1 MTRRL
6 LVALAALALVAAACG
21 GSDGAVAVDDPWA
34 RNSPMMATAGAV
46 YLDLTAAEDD
56 ALVGASVDESVAAVV
71 EIHETSA
78 MGDDMAGDADDETGD
93 DMEGDDHGGMMQMS
107 PVERISLPAGET
119 VNLEPG
125 GFHVMLLDLAE
136 PLEVGDTFEL
146 TLEFESGESQTVEV
160 EVRES

>member
-6 LVALAALALVAAACG
+6 LMALVALALVAAACG
-21 GSDGAVAVDDPWA
+21 GGDGAVAVEDPWA
-34 RNSPMMATAGAV
+34 RNSPAMATAGAV
-46 YLDLTAAEDD
+46 YMDLTADADD
-56 ALVGASVDESVAAVV
+56 ALVGASVDDSIAAVV

-78 MGDDMAGDADDETGD
+78 MGEDDG
-93 DMEGDDHGGMMQMS
+93 GGMMQMS
-107 PVERISLPAGET
+107 PVEAVALPAGET

-125 GFHVMLLDLAE
+125 GFHVMLLDLAA